1 MSESQWIERAQ
12 VAEARLTTMQ
22 ESVDRLKEKYR
33 TLLQTLGAKERSD
46 GTVDIDFE
54 ALVERLS
61 AEHALELRA
70 IIDQTHCISGAPGEK
85 PRISVTA

>member
-1 MSESQWIERAQ
+1 MDESHWIERAQ
-12 VAEARLTTMQ
+12 SAEGRLSTLQ
-22 ESVDRLKEKYR
+22 EGLERLKGKYR
-33 TLLQTLGAKERSD
+33 GLLETLGAKERSD

-70 IIDQTHCISGAPGEK
+70 MIDERHRISGVAGEK
-85 PRISVTA
+85 PRISVPA